1 MEIFIIGALVAF
13 VLVYNK
19 TINSNKFIQDN
30 QVLFEKLKEDDF
42 EFLVAAKYGD
52 KVDPMTIFQKR

>member
-1 MEIFIIGALVAF
+1 MEILIIGVIIGF

-30 QVLFEKLKEDDF
+30 L
-42 EFLVAAKYGD
+42 
-52 KVDPMTIFQKR
+52 T